1 MSPMRVT
8 QGMGY
13 LQALSSLQQNY
24 RRLFDNQA
32 ELASGKR
39 VRTASDDPAG
49 AARILSYSRQQAA
62 IAQYQDNLES
72 TRSSL
77 EDAASELTSITDL
90 FHQAREKI
98 VQAVNGTLND
108 ADRATL
114 ADAID
119 HDITAMFG
127 FLNSR
132 VGERYVFA
140 GTRTDVAPFERQ
152 VGPDGLERVV
162 YLGDPLANRVDV
174 APGVSEAHNI
184 PGNRIL
190 DVGARTATT
199 FHGTTGAKPGAG
211 SDSGIGRA
219 RLLVSHTQTLFGAV
233 PGAAS
238 HAPSGLK
245 AGASSPS
252 LDTIL
257 GPNHS
262 LKLVVNGAGTGGTVS
277 LDGGTAVAFTS
288 TDTNLAVKN
297 DAGDTIHLDLSQVV
311 AGFNA
316 TVQLDARGTLSL
328 DGGQTTKPID
338 FAATAQQVIAPD
350 GTVTHVDSTGI
361 TRTGAEDITYGG
373 TLDLFNAL
381 LSARDTLRTTG
392 TPQEVAAAL
401 DRTRA
406 LLDEIDRGENAVVR
420 VISEAGSASERLEG
434 LGRRLADLDLAVTSR
449 RSEIED
455 ADLTS
460 LLTELHENES
470 VYQSS
475 LLITARLS
483 QISLSNFLG

>member
-1 MSPMRVT
+1 MRVT

-32 ELASGKR
+32 ELASGRR

-49 AARILSYSRQQAA
+49 AARILGYARQQAA

-72 TRSSL
+72 TRSAL
-77 EDAASELTSITDL
+77 EDAASELMSITDL

-98 VQAVNGTLND
+98 VQAVNGTLSE

-132 VGERYVFA
+132 VGDRYVFA
-140 GTRTDVAPFERQ
+140 GTKTDVAPFARQ

-162 YLGDPLANRVDV
+162 YLGDSLANRVDV
-174 APGVSEAHNI
+174 GPGVSEAHNI
-184 PGNRIL
+184 PGNRLL
-190 DVGARTATT
+190 DVGARIATT

-233 PGAAS
+233 PGATVDGA
-238 HAPSGLK
+238 SGLR
-245 AGASSPS
+245 AGASSPA

-257 GPNHS
+257 GQGHS
-262 LKLVVNGAGTGGTVS
+262 VTLVVNGAGTGGTVS
-277 LDGGTAVAFTS
+277 LDGAPPVPFAS

-297 DAGDTIHLDLSQVV
+297 AAGDQVWLDLSQTV
-311 AGFNA
+311 AGFSGM
-316 TVQLDARGTLSL
+316 VQLDARGTLSL
-328 DGGQTTKPID
+328 DGGQKTKAID

-361 TRTGAEDITYGG
+361 TRTGTEDVTYGG

-381 LSARDTLRTTG
+381 LTARDLIRTTG
-392 TPQEVAAAL
+392 TPQDVAGAS
-401 DRTRA
+401 DRARA
-406 LLDEIDRGENAVVR
+406 LLDEIDRGENAVLR
-420 VISEAGSASERLEG
+420 VISDAGSASERLEG
-434 LGRRLADLDLAVTSR
+434 LGRRLSDLDLAITSH

-483 QISLSNFLG
+483 QLSLSNFLG

>member
-1 MSPMRVT
+1 MSSMRVT

-13 LQALSSLQQNY
+13 LQALSSMQQNY

-32 ELASGKR
+32 ALASGKR

-49 AARILSYSRQQAA
+49 AARILSYARQSAA
-62 IAQYQDNLES
+62 NDQYRKNLDS
-72 TRSSL
+72 TQSSL
-77 EDAASELTSITDL
+77 EDAASQLTSITDL
-90 FHQAREKI
+90 FHQSRERI
-98 VQAVNGTLND
+98 VQAINGTLSP

-127 FLNSR
+127 YLNSR
-132 VGERYVFA
+132 VGDRYVFA

-162 YLGDPLANRVDV
+162 YRGDELVNRVDV
-174 APGVSEAHNI
+174 GPGVSEAHNI

-219 RLLVSHTQTLFGAV
+219 SLLLSHTQTLFGAV
-233 PGAAS
+233 PGATV
-238 HAPSGLK
+238 HAASGLR
-245 AGASSPS
+245 AGASSPA
-252 LDTIL
+252 LDTVL
-257 GPNHS
+257 GPGHS
-262 LKLVVNGAGTGGTVS
+262 VALVVNGAGTGGTVS
-277 LDGGTAVAFTS
+277 LDGAPPVAFTS
-288 TDTNLAVKN
+288 SDTNLGVKN
-297 DAGDTIHLDLSQVV
+297 AAGDLVHLDLSQLV
-311 AGFNA
+311 AGF
-316 TVQLDARGTLSL
+316 TGSVQLDARGTLSL
-328 DGGQTTKPID
+328 DGGQTSKAID
-338 FAATAQQVIAPD
+338 FTAAAQQVIAPD
-350 GTVTHVDSTGI
+350 GAVTHVDSTGI
-361 TRTGAEDITYGG
+361 TRTGSEDVTYGG

-381 LSARDTLRTTG
+381 LAARDILRTTG
-392 TPQEVAAAL
+392 TPQDIAGAL

-406 LLDEIDRGENAVVR
+406 LLDEIDRGENAVLR

-434 LGRRLADLDLAVTSR
+434 LGRRLADLDLAITSR

-455 ADLTS
+455 TDLTS

-483 QISLSNFLG
+483 QISLANFLG